1 MITKK
6 TPEEIELL
14 REGGKRLGTII
25 EKLSKL
31 IKPGVSTDVFEDEAR
46 RLIKEYG
53 DIPSF
58 LNYTPE
64 SAKRPFPAALCVCLN
79 DEIVHGIPNEDP
91 KILKEGDII
100 TLDLGLTHEGLITDH
115 ARTFAVGEIS
125 AEAKRLLQVTREAL
139 QSGIK
144 EARVGN
150 RVGDI
155 SAAIER
161 QAIHAGLTVIEGLS
175 GHGVGYKI
183 HEDPYVPNEGR
194 KGTGDVL
201 EAGMVLA
208 IEPMFSPGDGRISL
222 DKKDGYT
229 YKTSDGT
236 LSAQFEHTVVITEKG
251 PEILTRF

>member
-6 TPEEIELL
+6 TPEEIDIL

-31 IKPGVSTDVFEDEAR
+31 IKPGISIEVFEDEAR

-53 DIPSF
+53 DTPAF

-64 SAKRPFPAALCVCLN
+64 SAKRPFPAALCVCVN
-79 DEIVHGIPNEDP
+79 DEIVHGIPNENP
-91 KILKEGDII
+91 AILKEGDII
-100 TLDLGLTHEGLITDH
+100 TLDLGLTHGGLITDH
-115 ARTFAVGEIS
+115 ARTFPVGEIS
-125 AEAKRLLQVTREAL
+125 KEAKRLLQVTKEAL

-155 SAAIER
+155 SAAIES
-161 QAIHAGLTVIEGLS
+161 QAIKADLTVIEGLS

-208 IEPMFSPGDGRISL
+208 IEPMFTPGDGRISL